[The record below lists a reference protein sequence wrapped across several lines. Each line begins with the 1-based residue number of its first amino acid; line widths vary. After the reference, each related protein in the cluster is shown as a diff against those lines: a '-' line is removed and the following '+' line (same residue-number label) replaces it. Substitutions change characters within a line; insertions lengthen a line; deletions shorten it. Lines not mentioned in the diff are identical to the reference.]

1 MNAWEKFVDKTLDKF
16 RLAAGGRGYT
26 CDSCGKEIFYYP
38 RERLCPKCLALLQK
52 SEGEACPK
60 CGRKTCA
67 PGVCLECKAKAP
79 LFTRG
84 ISLFVYQ
91 GEAAFLLN
99 RLKNG
104 ERHLALFFGEKMAE
118 KVRAELQESELP
130 NVVVPV
136 PMSETERKKRGYN
149 QAEALA
155 VAAADCLNFDSDK
168 EVLVKTR
175 ETLPQKRLSKRGA
188 GAEFGGRLRDKE
200 RSVVQGEAGLA
211 RGRYHDD
218 GNDGQRVRET
228 AVRRGSRRSMAFDGC
243 RHARKKVKICFVRK
257 KRLLYRAIKKG
268 SEFISDPFL

>member
-26 CDSCGKEIFYYP
+26 CDSCGKEIFDYP
-38 RERLCPKCLALLQK
+38 HERLCPKCLAVLQK
-52 SEGEACPK
+52 IEGEACPK

-67 PGVCLECKAKAP
+67 SGRCLECKAKAP

-84 ISLFVYQ
+84 ISPFVYQ

-118 KVRAELQESELP
+118 KWRKESQESELP

-155 VAAADCLNFDSDK
+155 VVAADCLNLESDK
-168 EVLVKTR
+168 DLLVKVR
-175 ETLPQKRLSKRGA
+175 ETLPQKRLSKKEREINLAGAYRVENKAACRGKSVLLVDDTMTTGTTGSECAKRLFGA
-188 GAEFGGRLRDKE
+188 GAEEVWL
-200 RSVVQGEAGLA
+200 L
-211 RGRYHDD
+211 
-218 GNDGQRVRET
+218 T
-228 AVRRGSRRSMAFDGC
+228 AAAMPE
-243 RHARKKVKICFVRK
+243 KK
-257 KRLLYRAIKKG
+257 
-268 SEFISDPFL
+268 